1 MSYRLTLRAI
11 LVVIAFAFGA
21 VPSFAPA
28 QAATAD
34 SILASKK
41 LGPLAEPDMDRPGQD
56 YKNFDLDSDNAN
68 ICESACNNEAS
79 CRAWTYVKPGV
90 QGPKARCWLK
100 TGIPEIRGSTC
111 CVSGI
116 KAGYCE
122 SGSYW
127 DASAGQCRP
136 RVN

>member
-11 LVVIAFAFGA
+11 LLVIAFAFGA
-21 VPSFAPA
+21 IPSFASA
-28 QAATAD
+28 HAATAD

-41 LGPLAEPDMDRPGQD
+41 LGPLAEPGMDRPGQD

-68 ICESACNNEAS
+68 ICESACNNEAR
-79 CRAWTYVKPGV
+79 CRAWTYVNPGV

-100 TGIPEIRGSTC
+100 TGIPGIRGNTC

-116 KAGYCE
+116 KAGYCD

-127 DASAGQCRP
+127 DASARQCRAK
-136 RVN
+136 VN